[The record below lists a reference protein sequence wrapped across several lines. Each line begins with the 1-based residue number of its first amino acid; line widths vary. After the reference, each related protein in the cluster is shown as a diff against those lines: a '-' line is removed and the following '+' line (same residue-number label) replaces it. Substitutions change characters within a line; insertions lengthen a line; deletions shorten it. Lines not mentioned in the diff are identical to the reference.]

1 MRLRRLLLFF
11 WLSLVVLVSLAGW
24 LLATQSGLQ
33 HSLSWL
39 QAASAGR
46 LQVGQAAGR

>member
-11 WLSLVVLVSLAGW
+11 SLSLVALVSLAGW

-33 HSLSWL
+33 HSLNWL
-39 QAASAGR
+39 QAGSGGR
-46 LQVGQAAGR
+46 LQVG